1 MYIRQSYQALYSKG
15 IEIISQDISV
25 QSERLEYSKPT
36 ELTFHC
42 TETKGKAY
50 FRKERVCILSSSE
63 EKMKARTRKSS
74 VYKLAI
80 SDDLNFSNLFLFIYF
95 DCARS
100 SLCSGFS
107 LVVAVGGY
115 SLVAVLR
122 LLTAVASLIA
132 QHRLWSSQASV
143 VVAPRL

>member
-63 EKMKARTRKSS
+63 EKMKASLDSMSGGGS
-74 VYKLAI
+74 VCLHVLLHFL
-80 SDDLNFSNLFLFIYF
+80 DHGHFS
-95 DCARS
+95 
-100 SLCSGFS
+100 GTWG
-107 LVVAVGGY
+107 LV
-115 SLVAVLR
+115 
-122 LLTAVASLIA
+122 
-132 QHRLWSSQASV
+132 
-143 VVAPRL
+143 PPF